1 MAGRFVSVARAAEG
15 SHFGQLHPEQRFVN
29 SAGLA
34 ALVLLLALYALCGW
48 VFGVLPV
55 FVLDGF
61 LPLQGVPAVAGAVG
75 SAALAFAWGTH
86 LAQRHWSGA
95 SAKACEGMRQ
105 AAYWISGAG
114 WALAAVSVVVV
125 IVADLHFLARPLGLA
140 PKAEWMLAP
149 LPWVWPRAVV
159 FARDAFVVRLIVA
172 GAIFVVLFLLFHK
185 LAWTRC
191 KMVFLGLVL
200 WTAGLY
206 FIGDGAYL
214 YAAARALG
222 GLRLPP
228 LEQAL
233 QADPGL
239 HNAWTWLAWWGG
251 WTSVAFGTLVLAGAL
266 FLPRSTLSH
275 M

>member
-1 MAGRFVSVARAAEG
+1 MGEGRFVGISRAAAN
-15 SHFGQLHPEQRFVN
+15 SHFGLLHPEQRFVN

-34 ALVLLLALYALCGW
+34 ALVLLLALYALCGL

-55 FVLDGF
+55 FVLEGF
-61 LPLQGVPAVAGAVG
+61 MPMQGVLAVAGAVG
-75 SAALAFAWGTH
+75 SAALAFGWGTH
-86 LAQRHWSGA
+86 LVQRHWSTA
-95 SAKACEGMRQ
+95 STHRSEALRQ
-105 AAYWISGAG
+105 ASYWISGAG
-114 WALAAVSVVVV
+114 LALAAVSVVAVL
-125 IVADLHFLARPLGLA
+125 VADLHFLARPLGLA

-149 LPWVWPRAVV
+149 LPWLWPPAVV
-159 FARDAFVVRLIVA
+159 FARDAFVIRLIVA

-185 LAWTRC
+185 LGWTRC

-222 GLRLPP
+222 GLRVPP

-233 QADPGL
+233 
-239 HNAWTWLAWWGG
+239 LAR
-251 WTSVAFGTLVLAGAL
+251 TREALTASVQWEELETDWVCLDAELLPWSAKAL
-266 FLPRSTLSH
+266 
-275 M
+275 